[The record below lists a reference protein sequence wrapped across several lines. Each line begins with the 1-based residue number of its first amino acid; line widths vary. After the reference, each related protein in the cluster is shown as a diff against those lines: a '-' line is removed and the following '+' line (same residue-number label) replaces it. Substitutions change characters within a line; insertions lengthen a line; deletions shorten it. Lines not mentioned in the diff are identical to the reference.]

1 MARTACRE
9 EAQSARLC
17 ERRRNARL
25 SRNYGFGSSSC
36 LRGNAL
42 SQPTIRWIIRMFFDG
57 LNAPGF
63 IEQRTPVRRDR
74 AIRASTVVLAALL
87 VLSSTGCSSLF
98 SEGAATT
105 AAIGGTALAG
115 KVTSNAAVA
124 AGIGL
129 GVLAAAQAGV
139 KYVERNYHDLQQDRI
154 AAVAGQLPIGK
165 VAAWES
171 KNTIELEP
179 DARGK
184 VTVNRVISFGAM
196 DCKEIVFSVEEVREE
211 KLHSSFFVA
220 TICRDADKWKWA
232 TAEPAT
238 ARWGSLQ

>member
-1 MARTACRE
+1 MF
-9 EAQSARLC
+9 LD
-17 ERRRNARL
+17 
-25 SRNYGFGSSSC
+25 GFHVPGAID
-36 LRGNAL
+36 RGVA
-42 SQPTIRWIIRMFFDG
+42 
-57 LNAPGF
+57 
-63 IEQRTPVRRDR
+63 VRRDR
-74 AIRASTVVLAALL
+74 AKRAAIVLIAASLA
-87 VLSSTGCSSLF
+87 LSSTGCSSLF

-115 KVTSNAAVA
+115 KITSNASVA

-154 AAVAGQLPIGK
+154 AAVAGLLSVGK
-165 VAAWES
+165 VASWES

-184 VTVNRVISFGAM
+184 VTVNRIISAGAM

-211 KLHSSFFVA
+211 KLYSSFYVA

-232 TAEPAT
+232 SAEPAT